1 MACFLVPT
9 AEAVVTTVMTKVIES
24 KEKTKLPEERT
35 ENEVSVDASVK
46 IPLSRKMKWLNNMLW
61 GGSALLAFE
70 HVWHGEVTPYFPFL
84 TAAGDPASAAEML
97 HEMATAGV
105 LMAVLVTAVWGCM
118 VVTADYLAKKAADPN
133 AGSADL
139 QMSIRS
145 ARVSRSLCLRNN
157 IYDLS
162 RLSL

>member
-24 KEKTKLPEERT
+24 KEKTKLPEEKT

-118 VVTADYLAKKAADPN
+118 VVTADYLAKKAADP
-133 AGSADL
+133 
-139 QMSIRS
+139 
-145 ARVSRSLCLRNN
+145 
-157 IYDLS
+157 
-162 RLSL
+162 

>member
-35 ENEVSVDASVK
+35 ENEVSVDTSVK

-118 VVTADYLAKKAADPN
+118 VVTADYLAKKASETDK
-133 AGSADL
+133 
-139 QMSIRS
+139 IEEK
-145 ARVSRSLCLRNN
+145 
-157 IYDLS
+157 
-162 RLSL
+162 